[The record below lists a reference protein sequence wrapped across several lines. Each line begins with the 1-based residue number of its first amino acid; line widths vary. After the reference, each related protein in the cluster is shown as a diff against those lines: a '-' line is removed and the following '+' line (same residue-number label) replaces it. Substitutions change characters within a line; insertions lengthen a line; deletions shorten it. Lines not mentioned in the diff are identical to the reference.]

1 MRAVVPVSTAPA
13 TAGVAPIRG
22 RARHRSASTTRGSR
36 VPRASATESERVS
49 TPTGPCPSRRGVLA
63 APLVAA
69 AASAATG
76 GSMFVPPRARAEEA
90 RVLLVSSSGA
100 DAGSAEPFPSVT
112 AALEALAA
120 RRPRG
125 SPASILLSPGVYA
138 ERVVVPDSLARDLVI
153 EPVAGAAPGSVTLEH
168 RTSSPYEATVENRM
182 PASAGAA
189 TLRRLVVRH
198 ASPSVANNYAAFA
211 TPGSSLTLEA
221 CDVRSDT
228 GSGVAAEGATLAVRN
243 CSIRGCK
250 THGVAV
256 YGDLLGEFGSGEIVG
271 CVVADNGGDGVLLR
285 QGARGDVRGN
295 TITGNG
301 GVSVELVDVRE
312 GTTLRDNV
320 LGTGGGKRAKPAVR
334 FGGYGEEDVVA
345 ENNRVVV

>member
-36 VPRASATESERVS
+36 VPRASATESEHVS

-100 DAGSAEPFPSVT
+100 ADAGSAEPFPSVT

-120 RRPRG
+120 RQPRG

-228 GSGVAAEGATLAVRN
+228 GSGVAAEGATLVLTDCA
-243 CSIRGCK
+243 IHDCK

-256 YGDLLGEFGSGEIVG
+256 YGDLLGEFGSGAIAR
-271 CVVADNGGDGVLLR
+271 CVVSRNGGDGVLLR
-285 QGARGDVRGN
+285 QGARGEVVGN
-295 TITGNG
+295 TITDNG
-301 GVSVELVDVRE
+301 GFSVELVDVRE
-312 GTTLRDNV
+312 GTTVRDNV
-320 LGTGGGKRAKPAVR
+320 LGTGGKKPKPAVR
-334 FGGYGEEDVVA
+334 FGGYGEEDVVN
-345 ENNRVVV
+345 ENNREV

>member
-1 MRAVVPVSTAPA
+1 
-13 TAGVAPIRG
+13 
-22 RARHRSASTTRGSR
+22 
-36 VPRASATESERVS
+36 
-49 TPTGPCPSRRGVLA
+49 VLA
-63 APLVAA
+63 GPLVAA

-100 DAGSAEPFPSVT
+100 AELLGSAERFPSVT

-189 TLRRLVVRH
+189 TLRGLVVRH

-320 LGTGGGKRAKPAVR
+320 LGTGTGGKKAKPAVR

>member
-1 MRAVVPVSTAPA
+1 
-13 TAGVAPIRG
+13 
-22 RARHRSASTTRGSR
+22 
-36 VPRASATESERVS
+36 
-49 TPTGPCPSRRGVLA
+49 
-63 APLVAA
+63 
-69 AASAATG
+69 
-76 GSMFVPPRARAEEA
+76 MFVPPRARAEEA

-100 DAGSAEPFPSVT
+100 ADAGSAEPFPSVT

-120 RRPRG
+120 RQPRG
-125 SPASILLSPGVYA
+125 SPASIRLSPGVYA
-138 ERVVVPDSLARDLVI
+138 ERVVVPASLARDLVI

-211 TPGSSLTLEA
+211 TPEPVSDRTSHDSS
-221 CDVRSDT
+221 VSDEP
-228 GSGVAAEGATLAVRN
+228 GVAAEGATLVLTDCA
-243 CSIRGCK
+243 IHDCK

-256 YGDLLGEFGSGEIVG
+256 YGDLLGEFGSGEIAG

-320 LGTGGGKRAKPAVR
+320 LGTGGKKAKPAVR

-345 ENNRVVV
+345 ENNRVV

>member
-1 MRAVVPVSTAPA
+1 M
-13 TAGVAPIRG
+13 
-22 RARHRSASTTRGSR
+22 
-36 VPRASATESERVS
+36 
-49 TPTGPCPSRRGVLA
+49 
-63 APLVAA
+63 
-69 AASAATG
+69 
-76 GSMFVPPRARAEEA
+76 
-90 RVLLVSSSGA
+90 
-100 DAGSAEPFPSVT
+100 
-112 AALEALAA
+112 
-120 RRPRG
+120 
-125 SPASILLSPGVYA
+125 YA
-138 ERVVVPDSLARDLVI
+138 ERVVVPASLARDLVI

-211 TPGSSLTLEA
+211 TPGSSLTLES

-228 GSGVAAEGATLAVRN
+228 GSGVAAEGATLVLTDCA
-243 CSIRGCK
+243 IHDCK

-256 YGDLLGEFGSGEIVG
+256 YGDLLGEFGSGEIAG

-301 GVSVELVDVRE
+301 GFSVELVDVRE
-312 GTTLRDNV
+312 GTTVRDNV
-320 LGTGGGKRAKPAVR
+320 LGTGGKKAKPAVR

-345 ENNRVVV
+345 ENNRVV

>member
-36 VPRASATESERVS
+36 VPRASATESEHVS

-100 DAGSAEPFPSVT
+100 ADAGSAKTFPSVT
-112 AALEALAA
+112 AALAALSA
-120 RRPRG
+120 RG
-125 SPASILLSPGVYA
+125 DASPASIRLSPGVYA
-138 ERVVVPDSLARDLVI
+138 ERVVVPASLAGDLLI

-168 RTSSPYEATVENRM
+168 RTSSPYEATVENQM

-189 TLRRLVVRH
+189 TLRRINVRH
-198 ASPSVANNYAAFA
+198 ASPSVANNYATFA
-211 TPGSSLTLEA
+211 TPGSKLTLDS
-221 CDVRSDT
+221 CDVQSDT
-228 GSGVAAEGATLAVRN
+228 GSGVAAEGATLVLTDCA
-243 CSIRGCK
+243 IHDCK

-256 YGDLLGEFGSGEIVG
+256 YGDLLGEFGSGVVSG
-271 CVVADNGGDGVLLR
+271 CVVSNNGGDGVLLR
-285 QGARGDVRGN
+285 QGARGEVFGN
-295 TITGNG
+295 TITDNG
-301 GVSVELVDVRE
+301 GFSVELVDVRE

-320 LGTGGGKRAKPAVR
+320 LGIGGKKPKPAVR
-334 FGGYGEEDVVA
+334 FGGYGEEDIVA
-345 ENNRVVV
+345 ENNREV

>member
-320 LGTGGGKRAKPAVR
+320 LGTGGGKKAKPAVR

-345 ENNRVVV
+345 ENNRLVV

>member
-1 MRAVVPVSTAPA
+1 
-13 TAGVAPIRG
+13 
-22 RARHRSASTTRGSR
+22 
-36 VPRASATESERVS
+36 
-49 TPTGPCPSRRGVLA
+49 VL
-63 APLVAA
+63 V
-69 AASAATG
+69 
-76 GSMFVPPRARAEEA
+76 
-90 RVLLVSSSGA
+90 VSSSGA
-100 DAGSAEPFPSVT
+100 ADAGSAKTFPSVT
-112 AALEALAA
+112 AALASLSA
-120 RRPRG
+120 RG
-125 SPASILLSPGVYA
+125 DASPASIRLSPGVYA
-138 ERVVVPDSLARDLVI
+138 ERVVVPASLAGDLLI

-168 RTSSPYEATVENRM
+168 RTGSPYEATVENQM
-182 PASAGAA
+182 PASRGAV
-189 TLRRLVVRH
+189 TLRSVNVRH

-243 CSIRGCK
+243 CSVCGCK

-256 YGDLLGEFGSGEIVG
+256 YGDLLGEFGSGEIAG

-301 GVSVELVDVRE
+301 GFSVELVDVRE

-320 LGTGGGKRAKPAVR
+320 LGTGGKKAKPAVR

-345 ENNRVVV
+345 ENNRVV

>member
-1 MRAVVPVSTAPA
+1 MRAVASVSIAPA
-13 TAGVAPIRG
+13 TAGVDPIR
-22 RARHRSASTTRGSR
+22 RKAWHRRASTTRGCC
-36 VPRASATESERVS
+36 VPRASATESEDVS
-49 TPTGPCPSRRGVLA
+49 TPTGPSRRGVLA

-76 GSMFVPPRARAEEA
+76 GSLLTPPRARAEET
-90 RVLLVSSSGA
+90 RVLLVSSGGAA
-100 DAGSAEPFPSVT
+100 DAGSAQTFPSVT

-120 RRPRG
+120 RG
-125 SPASILLSPGVYA
+125 DASAASIRLSPGVYF
-138 ERVVVPDSLARDLVI
+138 ERVVVPASLAGDLLI

-168 RTSSPYEATVENRM
+168 RTSSPYEATVENQM
-182 PASAGAA
+182 PGSAGAV
-189 TLRRLVVRH
+189 TLRRVVVRH

-211 TPGSSLTLEA
+211 QPGSALTLES
-221 CDVRSDT
+221 CDVQSDT
-228 GSGVAAEGATLAVRN
+228 GSGVAAEGATLVLTDCA
-243 CSIRGCK
+243 IHDCK

-256 YGDLLGEFGSGEIVG
+256 YGDLLGEFGSGEIAG

-320 LGTGGGKRAKPAVR
+320 LGTGGKKAKPAVR

-345 ENNRVVV
+345 ENNRVV